1 MILVYP
7 LLLLVALVLVRRG
20 RGRGSDGWDGF
31 AAWTAAGAA
40 FTFSLL
46 TGLSIGLFLLPIVVL
61 AIVWAIR
68 RAPDFRSMLGLLGGA
83 GVILLVI
90 AGLHDAASSWLIPG
104 VALGGVA
111 VTSFAAVRWADRHR
125 TR

>member
-1 MILVYP
+1 VILVYP

-31 AAWTAAGAA
+31 AVWAAAGAA

-68 RAPDFRSMLGLLGGA
+68 RAPDFRAMLGFLGGA
-83 GVILLVI
+83 GLILLI
-90 AGLHDAASSWLIPG
+90 AWLHEAASSWLIPG

-111 VTSFAAVRWADRHR
+111 VTSLAAVRWVDRHR
-125 TR
+125 T